1 MKDEVAPPVVD
12 APPSVHT
19 PPTVDSPSAV
29 DAPSTKDSP
38 RSVDDPPTMD
48 SPRSV
53 DDLPTVDSPCS
64 VDDSPT
70 LDSPCSVDDPPTVD
84 AQPTVDALD
93 TPSTLDFLPPLA
105 VENMK
110 MAISSWKVN
119 SWTES
124 HPLTG
129 HTVISLKTLTVQCC
143 VYLGGE
149 KVDFGKE
156 MND

>member
-53 DDLPTVDSPCS
+53 DDLPTVD
-64 VDDSPT
+64 DSPT

-84 AQPTVDALD
+84 AQPAVDALD
-93 TPSTLDFLPPLA
+93 TPPDLDFLPPLA
-105 VENMK
+105 IENMK

-143 VYLGGE
+143 VCLGGE